1 MDRWDKLI
9 LFRKKMVLPWIFLVM
24 RWIAGATYIVS
35 IMFLLALVY
44 EYGFSI
50 SLVQAGMIKKF
61 FNIVW
66 GVFLVNATLKIIVG
80 EPDGKTKMNGWTVFT
95 LILLYL
101 TLLPVVFNLPE
112 EDSGVQWV
120 WLLFNSDAY
129 RSTVFTLLSLTQL
142 SGGLVHLMG
151 KHTNPSIIL
160 AVSFLTI
167 IIIGSGLLMLPEI
180 NNGTI
185 SWIDAL
191 FTATSASCVTGLN
204 TLNISEAFTQKGQTV
219 ILLLFQIGG
228 LGVMTFTSFFAMFF
242 MGKTSLYNQLAIGD
256 MINSNSLSSLLST
269 LLYILGFTLAIE
281 GVGAVLIWLEIHGS
295 LGMTDDEEMFFAVF
309 HAVSGFCNAGFSTME
324 GGFGAEPLMNGHL
337 WFYAIIAVLVICGS
351 IGFPILV
358 NLLSTGAYYLRL
370 AKWWLLRWVFRRKV
384 LFPRRVHLYNLNT
397 KIVLIMSAILI
408 FGGALVFGLL
418 EWNVSLAGLPTTDK
432 VVHSIFNVTC
442 PRSAG
447 IGSLNFTSM
456 TTQTVLLLIGLMVIG
471 GGTQSTAGG
480 VKMNVMA
487 VVLINL
493 WAVLRGA
500 ERVTVFR
507 RELSHDSIQRSNAAL
522 IFYLIVLTCGIFVM
536 SLVEPEAPLKGAVF
550 ECVSALSTVGC
561 SLDFT
566 PTMGTGGKLLIV
578 VMMFIGRVGAFT
590 LASGLIHK
598 VKKQHFRYP
607 SDNIIIN

>member
-24 RWIAGATYIVS
+24 RWISGAAYIVS
-35 IMFLLALVY
+35 IMFLVALVY

-50 SLVQAGMIKKF
+50 SLAQAGMIDKF
-61 FNIVW
+61 FDIVW
-66 GVFLVNATLKIIVG
+66 GVFLVNATMKIVVG
-80 EPDGKTKMNGWTVFT
+80 EPDGKTSMNGWTVFT
-95 LILLYL
+95 LVLLYL
-101 TLLPVVFNLPE
+101 TLIPVIFHLPE

-120 WLLFNSDAY
+120 WLLFDSDAY
-129 RSTVFTLLSLTQL
+129 RATVFTLLSLTQL

-160 AVSFLTI
+160 AISFLTI
-167 IIIGSGLLMLPEI
+167 IIIGSGLLLLPEI
-180 NNGTI
+180 NNGGI
-185 SWIDAL
+185 SWVDAL

-204 TLNISEAFTQKGQTV
+204 TLNISEAFTLKGQAV
-219 ILLLFQIGG
+219 ILLLFQIGA

-256 MINSNSLSSLLST
+256 MISSNSLSSLLST
-269 LLYILGFTLAIE
+269 VLYILGFTLAIE
-281 GVGAVLIWLEIHGS
+281 GVGAVLIWFEIHGS
-295 LGMTDDEEMFFAVF
+295 LGMTENEEIFFAVF
-309 HAVSGFCNAGFSTME
+309 HAVSAFCNAGFSTME
-324 GGFGAEPLMNGHL
+324 GGFGAEPLMSGHL
-337 WFYAIIAVLVICGS
+337 WFYAVVAVLVICGS

-358 NLLSTGAYYLRL
+358 NLLSTGAYYLKFVR
-370 AKWWLLRWVFRRKV
+370 WWLLRWVFRRKV

-598 VKKQHFRYP
+598 VKRQHFRYP

>member
-24 RWIAGATYIVS
+24 RWISGAAYVVS
-35 IMFLLALVY
+35 IMFLVALVY

-50 SLVQAGMIKKF
+50 SLAQAGMIDKF
-61 FNIVW
+61 FDIVW
-66 GVFLVNATLKIIVG
+66 GVFLVNATMKIVVG
-80 EPDGKTKMNGWTVFT
+80 EPDGKTRMNGWTVFT

-120 WLLFNSDAY
+120 WLLFDSDAY
-129 RSTVFTLLSLTQL
+129 RATVFTLLSLTQL

-160 AVSFLTI
+160 AISFLTI

-180 NNGTI
+180 NNGGI
-185 SWIDAL
+185 SWVDAL

-204 TLNISEAFTQKGQTV
+204 TLNISEAFTLKGQAV
-219 ILLLFQIGG
+219 ILLLFQIGA

-256 MINSNSLSSLLST
+256 MISSNSLSSLLST

-281 GVGAVLIWLEIHGS
+281 GVGAVLIWFEIHGS
-295 LGMTDDEEMFFAVF
+295 LGMTENEEIFFAVF
-309 HAVSGFCNAGFSTME
+309 HAVSAFCNAGFSTME
-324 GGFGAEPLMNGHL
+324 GGFGAEPLMSGHL
-337 WFYAIIAVLVICGS
+337 WFYAVVAVLVICGS

-358 NLLSTGAYYLRL
+358 NLLSTGAYYLKFVR
-370 AKWWLLRWVFRRKV
+370 WWLLRWVFRRKV

-522 IFYLIVLTCGIFVM
+522 ILYLIVLTCGIFVM